1 MSSKCADFFTTPRT
15 LDWMMSDSLAIVYEL
30 PEEYDQDANYPVP
43 RLRPN
48 RYSTTLRLEEIQQ
61 HH

>member
-1 MSSKCADFFTTPRT
+1 
-15 LDWMMSDSLAIVYEL
+15 MMSDSLAIVYEL